1 MKNNRGFIVFGVFLA
16 VLPLLFLNQTFLISI
31 FSQVLIFSI
40 AALGLNI
47 LIGYAGQI
55 SIGHAAFM
63 AIGAYL
69 TAILTKNFNI
79 PFIITIFLS
88 GGVAGLFGIVLGF
101 PALRL
106 KGFYL
111 AIATMAFG
119 VAIEKILAAWDYVGG
134 HTGFVNVPNP
144 DIFGLEVSGDLG
156 KFYIIAVVTVALF
169 IFAANMMK
177 SKTGRALKAIR
188 ESEFA
193 ARSSGINVS
202 KYKLIAFVM
211 SAVYAGVAG
220 ALYAHT
226 INYIAP
232 TDFGMGI
239 SINLMAMIVVGGL
252 ASLSGNVIGSIL
264 MVAIPFLFSR
274 INVPMSIIF
283 GIMLIIVVLFFPRG
297 LSYAVYIL
305 QWKYFGRP
313 WVWLKKKIRKNSFR
327 EDKSMFVKVEDMKIH
342 FETGG
347 NPKGTPVFMVHGNFA
362 SWRWF
367 DPVLKRM
374 NATSFKGI
382 AMDLPGFGDSTNPER
397 EISIENYAKEL
408 EKFINT
414 FKLEK
419 VNIIG
424 HSLGGAVCMKYA
436 INNKD
441 KINKM
446 LLIDPA
452 PAEGLITPEEY
463 YPVLESYKHNRSL
476 LKTSLGNM
484 FPSSDPDN
492 LLDKITDDALMMDD
506 RAFTDNARALE
517 QYNYLDAVREFNF
530 PVKFIVGEND
540 ALITERLLENTVE
553 AIDNS
558 EIEVLENA
566 GHAVNVEDPDR
577 FVIIMTEFFGSDEH

>member
-1 MKNNRGFIVFGVFLA
+1 
-16 VLPLLFLNQTFLISI
+16 
-31 FSQVLIFSI
+31 
-40 AALGLNI
+40 
-47 LIGYAGQI
+47 
-55 SIGHAAFM
+55 
-63 AIGAYL
+63 
-69 TAILTKNFNI
+69 
-79 PFIITIFLS
+79 
-88 GGVAGLFGIVLGF
+88 
-101 PALRL
+101 
-106 KGFYL
+106 
-111 AIATMAFG
+111 
-119 VAIEKILAAWDYVGG
+119 
-134 HTGFVNVPNP
+134 
-144 DIFGLEVSGDLG
+144 
-156 KFYIIAVVTVALF
+156 
-169 IFAANMMK
+169 
-177 SKTGRALKAIR
+177 
-188 ESEFA
+188 
-193 ARSSGINVS
+193 
-202 KYKLIAFVM
+202 
-211 SAVYAGVAG
+211 
-220 ALYAHT
+220 
-226 INYIAP
+226 
-232 TDFGMGI
+232 
-239 SINLMAMIVVGGL
+239 
-252 ASLSGNVIGSIL
+252 
-264 MVAIPFLFSR
+264 
-274 INVPMSIIF
+274 
-283 GIMLIIVVLFFPRG
+283 
-297 LSYAVYIL
+297 
-305 QWKYFGRP
+305 
-313 WVWLKKKIRKNSFR
+313 
-327 EDKSMFVKVEDMKIH
+327 
-342 FETGG
+342 
-347 NPKGTPVFMVHGNFA
+347 
-362 SWRWF
+362 
-367 DPVLKRM
+367 M